1 MEHAGSKECSSKG
14 ESREV
19 VDQMSNQPSTSSG
32 PTLAK
37 GKKRKKSEKEMGCK
51 PEEKAGDGETPRPT
65 KVVPPLPAHL
75 PPVNLIHRDVLRAW
89 CQEMKLSS
97 KGQKLDAYKRLLERA
112 FPEQM
117 PDLKNVPDS
126 PKEARMKS
134 FRKKVKTEKEEV
146 PCPQVTVPLE
156 VVPVLEEQV
165 PALTEPPVL
174 YEEVSTTV
182 VTTTASEAVL
192 ASWARIAANA
202 RNEAVLPTAT
212 PETCGQMWCV
222 VHGRS
227 LPAST
232 SGWVRLQFHAG
243 QAWVP
248 EKKGKVIALF
258 LLPACTFPPPHLE
271 DNMLCPKCVHKRQKP
286 VLFYVSCCKDAE
298 SGGPVMS

>member
-1 MEHAGSKECSSKG
+1 
-14 ESREV
+14 
-19 VDQMSNQPSTSSG
+19 
-32 PTLAK
+32 
-37 GKKRKKSEKEMGCK
+37 CK
-51 PEEKAGDGETPRPT
+51 PKEKAEDAETPRPPRR
-65 KVVPPLPAHL
+65 KVPVPPLPAHL

-89 CQEMKLSS
+89 CQKMKLSS
-97 KGQKLDAYKRLLERA
+97 KGQ
-112 FPEQM
+112 
-117 PDLKNVPDS
+117 PDLKNVPDT
-126 PKEARMKS
+126 PKEARVKTV
-134 FRKKVKTEKEEV
+134 RKKMKTEEGEV

-156 VVPVLEEQV
+156 VVPVPEEQV

-182 VTTTASEAVL
+182 VSTPSSEAVL

-202 RNEAVLPTAT
+202 KKNEAMLSTAT
-212 PETCGQMWCV
+212 SETYGEMWCV

-227 LPAST
+227 LPANS

-271 DNMLCPKCVHKRQKP
+271 DNMLCPKCVHR
-286 VLFYVSCCKDAE
+286 
-298 SGGPVMS
+298 